1 MPLSH
6 GRAMAARLTICPA
19 LVPAEAPPVFRMPRL
34 HHFALDPFSRRM
46 RLALAEYGATVELV
60 DEEPWAPGP
69 AIFALNPAGMLP
81 IFVANDGTAVCGIEA
96 ITEYLEETL
105 GRSGPLIPGDARA
118 RAEVRRLIGWF
129 DTKFY
134 AEVSEPVLTEKVIRR
149 FMPRDAGGGSP
160 DTARVRKSAERLKD
174 HLAYLGSIAD
184 RRNWLAGDRLS
195 LADLAAAAHLS
206 AMDYLGEVPWPDFP
220 SAKHWFQRLKSRPA
234 FRPLLADTVRGMPA
248 PAAYADLDF

>member
-1 MPLSH
+1 MPQ
-6 GRAMAARLTICPA
+6 
-19 LVPAEAPPVFRMPRL
+19 L

-46 RLALAEYGATVELV
+46 RLALAEYGVNIELV
-60 DEEPWAPGP
+60 DQEPWAPGA
-69 AIFALNPAGMLP
+69 AILALNPAGMLP
-81 IFVANDGTAVCGIEA
+81 IFVADDGTPVSGIEA
-96 ITEYLEETL
+96 ITEYLEETA
-105 GRSGPLIPGDARA
+105 GKSAPLIPGDARA

-149 FMPRDAGGGSP
+149 FLPREAGGGSP
-160 DTARVRKSAERLKD
+160 DPARVRKGSERLKD
-174 HLAYLGSIAD
+174 HLTYLGSLAD

-206 AMDYLGEVPWPDFP
+206 AVDYLGAVPWADFP
-220 SAKHWFQRLKSRPA
+220 SAKHWFQRLKSRPS
-234 FRPLLADTVRGMPA
+234 FRPLLADSVRGMPP

>member
-1 MPLSH
+1 MPK
-6 GRAMAARLTICPA
+6 
-19 LVPAEAPPVFRMPRL
+19 L

-46 RLALAEYGATVELV
+46 RLALAEYGVAVDLV
-60 DEEPWAPGP
+60 DEQPWAPGP

-81 IFVANDGTAVCGIEA
+81 VYVTDDGGAVSGIEA

-105 GRSGPLIPGDARA
+105 GKTHPLIPGDARA
-118 RAEVRRLIGWF
+118 RAEVRRLVGWF

-134 AEVSEPVLTEKVIRR
+134 AEVSEPVLTEKVVRR
-149 FMPRDAGGGSP
+149 FMPREAGGGSP
-160 DTARVRKSAERLKD
+160 DTTRVRKGLERLKE
-174 HLAYLGSIAD
+174 HLAYLGSLAD

-206 AMDYLGEVPWPDFP
+206 ALDYLGDVHWADFS
-220 SAKHWFQRLKSRPA
+220 SAKHWFQRLKSRPS
-234 FRPLLADTVRGMPA
+234 FRPLLADNVRGISA